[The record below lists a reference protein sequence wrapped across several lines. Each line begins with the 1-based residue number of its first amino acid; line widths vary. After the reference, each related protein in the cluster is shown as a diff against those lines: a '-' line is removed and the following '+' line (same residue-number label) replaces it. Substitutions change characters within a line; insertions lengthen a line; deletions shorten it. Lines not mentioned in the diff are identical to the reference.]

1 MYNISCMIYINEYLK
16 MQEENWWFV
25 SRNSIILNLIK
36 KYKSK
41 DKKLKIL
48 DVGCACG
55 NLLFY
60 LREKGFE
67 NLYGIDYNKKLIE
80 NIDFKDIKVTEGDAQ
95 KTDFEENF
103 FDVIVSSDSL
113 EHMDD
118 DLAVLKEMKRILNKD
133 GILIV
138 FVPAFNF
145 LWSYHDVINQHKR
158 RYNLRDLYKKVETAG
173 FYVKKI
179 SYWNFFMFFPAVL
192 VRFLKNILSVKSN
205 DFYRTPSFINGLI
218 ISVLSIENLFLNF
231 LNFPFGVSVFAVCG
245 KGEIK

>member
-1 MYNISCMIYINEYLK
+1 MIYINEYLK
-16 MQEENWWFV
+16 IQEKNWWFV

-36 KYKSK
+36 KYKSE

-80 NIDFKDIKVTEGDAQ
+80 NIDFKDIKVAECDAK
-95 KTDFEENF
+95 KTDFQEDF
-103 FDVIVSSDSL
+103 FDVIISSDSL

-118 DLAVLKEMKRILNKD
+118 DLAVLSEMRRILNKD

-145 LWSYHDVINQHKR
+145 LWSYHDVINRHKR
-158 RYNLRDLYKKVETAG
+158 RYNLRDLYKKVETTG
-173 FYVKKI
+173 FRVKKI

-205 DFYRTPSFINGLI
+205 DFYRIPSFINDLI
-218 ISVLSIENLFLNF
+218 ISILSVENF
-231 LNFPFGVSVFAVCG
+231 LLKFFNFPLGVSVFAVCG